1 MSKILI
7 LADIHAN
14 IRAFEAVLEATS
26 NHSLDAVYCAGDI
39 VGYGSFPNECID
51 LLRQLDATCIRG
63 NHERFV
69 LGIDDGESFN
79 SMAYSSGVWTIN
91 ALKADNLQFLSSL
104 PDEIRLDDGTIIAHG
119 APGDPDRYLY
129 GSSELQE
136 VAASLE
142 SAEGP
147 GICIVGHTHTASLSD
162 SKHTVFPVTCM
173 IPLAMEKRVVI
184 NPGSVGS
191 PRLSSGDSCYSVVD
205 MGSSMIFFSSFTS
218 THY

>member
-26 NHSLDAVYCAGDI
+26 NHSLDAIYCAGDI
-39 VGYGSFPNECID
+39 VGYGSFPNECIE
-51 LLRQLDATCIRG
+51 LLCQLDATCIRG

-79 SMAYSSGVWTIN
+79 PMAYESGTWTMGVLTDQN
-91 ALKADNLQFLSSL
+91 MEYLSSL
-104 PDEIRLDDGTIIAHG
+104 PDELRLDDGTIIAHG
-119 APGDPDRYLY
+119 APGDPDRYLF
-129 GSSELQE
+129 GSWELQE
-136 VAASLE
+136 AAALIE

-147 GICIVGHTHTASLSD
+147 GICIVGHTHTASMSD
-162 SKHTVFPVTCM
+162 SEKTVFPDTLMMPLVTD
-173 IPLAMEKRVVI
+173 KRVLI

-191 PRLSSGDSCYSVVD
+191 PRYSSGQACFSVVD
-205 MGSSMIFFSSFTS
+205 LNLSEIFFSSFTPTS
-218 THY
+218 N

>member
-26 NHSLDAVYCAGDI
+26 NHSLDAIYCAGDI
-39 VGYGSFPNECID
+39 VGYGSYPNECID
-51 LLRQLDATCIRG
+51 MLRQLDATCIRG

-79 SMAYSSGVWTIN
+79 PMAYESGTWTKEVLTEQN
-91 ALKADNLQFLSSL
+91 MEYLSSL
-104 PDEIRLDDGTIIAHG
+104 SDELRLDDGTIITHG
-119 APGDPDRYLY
+119 APGDPDRYLF
-129 GSSELQE
+129 GSWELQE
-136 VAASLE
+136 AAALVE

-147 GICIVGHTHTASLSD
+147 GICVVGHTHTASISN
-162 SKHTVFPVTCM
+162 SEQTVFPDTLM
-173 IPLAMEKRVVI
+173 MPLATDKRVLI

-191 PRLSSGDSCYSVVD
+191 PRYSSDRVCFSVVD
-205 MGSSMIFFSSFTS
+205 LNSSDIFFSSFTLIPN
-218 THY
+218 

>member
-26 NHSLDAVYCAGDI
+26 NHSLDAIYCAGDI

-51 LLRQLDATCIRG
+51 LLRQLNATCIRG

-79 SMAYSSGVWTIN
+79 PMAYHSGTWTKGVLTDQN
-91 ALKADNLQFLSSL
+91 MKYLSSL
-104 PDEIRLDDGTIIAHG
+104 PDELRLDDGTIIAHG
-119 APGDPDRYLY
+119 SPDDPDRYLF
-129 GSSELQE
+129 GSWELQE
-136 VAASLE
+136 VAASLQ
-142 SAEGP
+142 AINGP
-147 GICIVGHTHTASLSD
+147 GICIVGHTHTASISD
-162 SKHTVFPVTCM
+162 SENTVFPDIQM
-173 IPLAMEKRVVI
+173 MFLDMARRIVI

-191 PRLSSGDSCYSVVD
+191 SQLSAGKICYSVVD
-205 MGSSMIFFSSFTS
+205 LSSANISFSSLMPAS
-218 THY
+218 